1 MNDFDAK
8 RQQILDAFGI
18 GNVASAAGNS
28 SVPLRCYQ
36 VGDCDWFAATSSEQ
50 ALELMRE
57 MVGDEDWGCKPE
69 SPKILSEK
77 VAGEVSGC

>member
-28 SVPLRCYQ
+28 SDPLRCYQ
-36 VGDCDWFAATSSEQ
+36 VGDCDWFAATWGLGSSGTKNQ
-50 ALELMRE
+50 RKA
-57 MVGDEDWGCKPE
+57 
-69 SPKILSEK
+69 
-77 VAGEVSGC
+77 